1 MDFVLL
7 WICCVKHDKNYEH
20 TRFTGVPKRDQVYWC
35 STRWS
40 SLNGLHIFLVT
51 PNYRFSNKFFIGL
64 HVDSIFLMCQKLA
77 KKRPIKYQPSFAQI
91 KDVLLSVNWWNL
103 IKCLFWNEVLLFT
116 KYKQDLFVRNR
127 VTCNINARSL
137 ETIALWHVASC
148 KNFLYVPL

>member
-1 MDFVLL
+1 
-7 WICCVKHDKNYEH
+7 
-20 TRFTGVPKRDQVYWC
+20 
-35 STRWS
+35 
-40 SLNGLHIFLVT
+40 LHIFLVT